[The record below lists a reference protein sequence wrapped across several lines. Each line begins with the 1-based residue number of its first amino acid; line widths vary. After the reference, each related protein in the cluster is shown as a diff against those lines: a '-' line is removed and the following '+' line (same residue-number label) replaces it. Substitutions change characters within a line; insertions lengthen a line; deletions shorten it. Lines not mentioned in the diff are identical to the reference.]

1 LLELIVVLVVI
12 GILAGL
18 AVAGFRKMQAEANLE
33 TSAQRLL
40 LDIRKAKV
48 AANRSGIRH
57 FVYFP
62 GGGSKTWYIVN
73 STDAYA
79 LSPTTATGFDFTA
92 FSHVSSD
99 SLAVGVQFGTQGT
112 ATPSAVAALGATGTV
127 PASGFGTVAT
137 TNVENCQDG
146 QTYPLSPSI
155 VPSGWASGTGGLIV
169 ACGGPTADLSL
180 GVVYLTAKNTSKAYA
195 IGYNDADGNGI
206 QVRLFRYDGS
216 AWEEVQ

>member
-1 LLELIVVLVVI
+1 MVLVVI

-62 GGGSKTWYIVN
+62 GGGSKTWYIVK

-79 LSPTTATGFDFTA
+79 LSPTTATSFDFTA

-112 ATPSAVAALGATGTV
+112 TTPSAVAALGATVV
-127 PASGFGTVAT
+127 PASGFGTVTAP
-137 TNVENCQDG
+137 NAENCQDG
-146 QTYPLSPSI
+146 YKYPLDPP
-155 VPSGWASGTGGLIV
+155 VTPPGWASGTGGLIV
-169 ACGGPTADLSL
+169 ACGGSTADLSL